1 MRVSEQF
8 LMTLGEAEQMG
19 DRTGMALSLDNLVF
33 LENAKSQAERAMRLA
48 GFSQALKE
56 QVGGEA
62 PPELLL
68 LNDPWGGSTAVPFR
82 GGDAG
87 RLGRGAGHDPG
98 TGSGFRPGES
108 A

>member
-1 MRVSEQF
+1 VRVSEQF

-33 LENAKSQAERAMRLA
+33 LENAKGRAERAMRLA

-68 LNDPWGGSTAVPFR
+68 LNDPWEGARRYLSEEEMRPPGKR
-82 GGDAG
+82 GG
-87 RLGRGAGHDPG
+87 P
-98 TGSGFRPGES
+98 
-108 A
+108 

>member
-1 MRVSEQF
+1 
-8 LMTLGEAEQMG
+8 MTLGEAEQMG

-33 LENAKSQAERAMRLA
+33 LENAKSRAERAMRLA

-68 LNDPWGGSTAVPFR
+68 LNDPWEGARRYLSEEEMRA
-82 GGDAG
+82 AWEEG
-87 RLGRGAGHDPG
+87 RAMTREQALAFAR
-98 TGSGFRPGES
+98 GES